1 MKIPDA
7 WGVMSPPSGR
17 RKRTMT
23 IIKEAPLLKPVNKEP
38 ALVRL
43 MTWHAQ
49 KQRDEIRQL
58 EIEKRT
64 LENRITGL
72 KHDVQSAKVGRGV
85 DYEEQKVFEIY
96 HEYKKR
102 LKDMGDSDPYG
113 SYGVG
118 KNEREDVIET
128 LIDLRAAR
136 LLERKID
143 SENRAIVNALSAL
156 TAAMERTEE
165 ISQEIK
171 KVTRLQ
177 EAKNR

>member
-1 MKIPDA
+1 
-7 WGVMSPPSGR
+7 
-17 RKRTMT
+17 
-23 IIKEAPLLKPVNKEP
+23 
-38 ALVRL
+38 
-43 MTWHAQ
+43 
-49 KQRDEIRQL
+49 
-58 EIEKRT
+58 
-64 LENRITGL
+64 
-72 KHDVQSAKVGRGV
+72 
-85 DYEEQKVFEIY
+85 
-96 HEYKKR
+96 
-102 LKDMGDSDPYG
+102 
-113 SYGVG
+113 VG